1 MLGNFK
7 QQCESIEER
16 NDIGH

>member
-7 QQCESIEER
+7 QQCESVEER
-16 NDIGH
+16 YNIGH